1 MRGWFIGTIQFRQCS
16 ASERLGQGAGVS
28 NHSDRKRLR
37 AVQEALAEPRPHH
50 LQRLRMPGR
59 KSISGWLE
67 ILWFQT
73 VRSTDINGSFLP
85 NPEPSFM
92 NRAESLPQCD
102 TSPERHRTKRICA
115 ASAGGVGESD
125 WKGGVSG

>member
-16 ASERLGQGAGVS
+16 APGRLGQGAEVS

-37 AVQEALAEPRPHH
+37 AVQEAMAGSTVHNLE
-50 LQRLRMPGR
+50 RLRMPGWTPTR
-59 KSISGWLE
+59 RWLE

-92 NRAESLPQCD
+92 NRPDSLLQWGVSSEGRGTMPISD
-102 TSPERHRTKRICA
+102 
-115 ASAGGVGESD
+115 ASGAGAGRFE
-125 WKGGVSG
+125 GGVSG